1 MKKVSAFKGILAI
14 TTISALFSVSA
25 QAGSSGSG
33 NGGLMKEMMNEKYQ
47 VQPVTD
53 AASQAA
59 LRKVVIAGSSGNGGL
74 MKEMSPVHKEVHI
87 DPAAQSHLDSVVIPS
102 GD

>member
-1 MKKVSAFKGILAI
+1 MSLPAKNFHLRF
-14 TTISALFSVSA
+14 LH
-25 QAGSSGSG
+25 
-33 NGGLMKEMMNEKYQ
+33 LMIIYQ